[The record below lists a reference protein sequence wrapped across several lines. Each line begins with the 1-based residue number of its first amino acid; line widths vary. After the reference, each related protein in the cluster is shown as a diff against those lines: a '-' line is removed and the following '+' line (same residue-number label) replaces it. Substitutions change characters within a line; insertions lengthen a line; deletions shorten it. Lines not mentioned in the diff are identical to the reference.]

1 LLTAIYHA
9 CSINHVDLAGKE
21 LLLLVVIGL
30 MLTLAK
36 SEVLLRLTL
45 SRSWVLLTVVVGSS
59 VLDRRL
65 NIRLRGLRLSR
76 RLLGLN
82 LLEGLVRPI
91 G

>member
-9 CSINHVDLAGKE
+9 CSINHVDLASKE